1 LQGETLGVE
10 LLSSELLLTSA
21 GSGDASWWRI
31 CDCVLVEGEELS
43 IAVLASNFSFDSRLV
58 GLLSGS
64 SRGVDLGEPKS
75 LLKTRVGNSVVF
87 GMSESCFVSFV
98 EILDLT
104 GRGGSFLKLLI
115 GLNFLLLY

>member
-1 LQGETLGVE
+1 LGVE

-43 IAVLASNFSFDSRLV
+43 TAVLASNFSFDSRLV

-64 SRGVDLGEPKS
+64 SRGVDLGEPEF

-87 GMSESCFVSFV
+87 GMSENCFVSFV

-104 GRGGSFLKLLI
+104 GSGGSFLRLLI
-115 GLNFLLLY
+115 GLNFLLLN